1 MLQGDLILSLQKLV
15 KQTVKSRTLMMA
27 WRHLPEEAQESR
39 VVYFI
44 RNTADSIPQ
53 AAGSDG
59 AMEVMLKHFETGCIQ
74 GNPLAA
80 LGAVLNY
87 VYIPLLTAAGQ
98 RAGEGELHSTAP
110 PSVRTAS
117 RVSFQR
123 DPGNVDSD
131 SSDSEVE
138 QEGVEG
144 GVVRRIS
151 SRSARR
157 TPSTHDP
164 RLSYLRDELLV
175 NVKKFSSYVAFTI
188 NQVAGEV
195 KLDIPDIS
203 DQDHAL
209 AAKNA
214 VLVSSLEL
222 TVESW
227 CRVMSNTLEEQ
238 LKKEPSGN
246 GPLAE
251 LEFWKERNSALGSLW
266 EQLNFPAA
274 QKVVRVLKATNSA
287 TSSSFEYYWKELSK
301 YCVEAKD
308 NVRFLSTLERH
319 FKNVA
324 HGASFTIVTETM
336 PALLNALRM
345 MWVISRHYNT
355 DERMVPLM
363 ERIAWELSERVS
375 RSVNIRTIF
384 GWAGTLHCYTQ
395 TLTYVHY

>member
-1 MLQGDLILSLQKLV
+1 
-15 KQTVKSRTLMMA
+15 MMA
-27 WRHLPEEAQESR
+27 WKHLPEDAQEAR
-39 VVYFI
+39 VMYFI
-44 RNTADSIPQ
+44 RNTADAIPQ
-53 AAGSDG
+53 AVTSDD
-59 AMEVMLKHFETGCIQ
+59 AMEVMQKHFETGCIQ
-74 GNPLAA
+74 GNPLVA
-80 LGAVLNY
+80 LEAVLNY
-87 VYIPLLTAAGQ
+87 IYIPLLTAAGQ
-98 RAGEGELHSTAP
+98 RAGEGELRATAP
-110 PSVRTAS
+110 PSSRAAS
-117 RVSFQR
+117 RVSFHR
-123 DPGNVDSD
+123 DPGDADSE

-138 QEGVEG
+138 PEPVEG

-151 SRSARR
+151 SKSIRR

-164 RLSYLRDELLV
+164 RLSYLKDELLV

-203 DQDHAL
+203 EQDPAV

-214 VLVSSLEL
+214 ALVSLLEHA
-222 TVESW
+222 VDKW
-227 CRVMSNTLEEQ
+227 CQVMSNTLEEQ
-238 LKKEPSGN
+238 LKREPSGN

-274 QKVVRVLKATNSA
+274 QKVVSVLKSANSA
-287 TSSSFEYYWKELSK
+287 TSSSFDYYWKELSK

-324 HGASFTIVTETM
+324 HGASFTTVTETM

-384 GWAGTLHCYTQ
+384 GWVVTLPHTMLCRH
-395 TLTYVHY
+395 V

>member
-1 MLQGDLILSLQKLV
+1 MQKLV
-15 KQTVKSRTLMMA
+15 KQTVKRQTLMLT
-27 WRHLPEEAQESR
+27 WKHLPEEAQESR
-39 VVYFI
+39 VMYFI
-44 RNTADSIPQ
+44 RNTAGAIPQ
-53 AAGSDG
+53 AGRSGDAVEI
-59 AMEVMLKHFETGCIQ
+59 MQKHFETGCIQ
-74 GNPLAA
+74 GSPLVA
-80 LGAVLNY
+80 LEAVLNY

-98 RAGEGELHSTAP
+98 RAGEGELHATAP
-110 PSVRTAS
+110 PTSRAAS

-123 DPGNVDSD
+123 DPGNADSE

-138 QEGVEG
+138 QEAAEG
-144 GVVRRIS
+144 GIVRRIS

-164 RLSYLRDELLV
+164 KLSYLRDELLV
-175 NVKKFSSYVAFTI
+175 NVKKFSSYVTFTI

-195 KLDIPDIS
+195 KLDIPEIS
-203 DQDHAL
+203 EQDPTV
-209 AAKNA
+209 AAQNSA
-214 VLVSSLEL
+214 LVSSLEL
-222 TVESW
+222 SVEMW

-274 QKVVRVLKATNSA
+274 QKVVSVLKATNSA
-287 TSSSFEYYWKELSK
+287 TSSSFDYYWKELSK

-324 HGASFTIVTETM
+324 HGASFTIVTETI

-384 GWAGTLHCYTQ
+384 GSVWVGRRTATRTPTHTPTSAYTCE
-395 TLTYVHY
+395 